1 MSLRTRLQLSIVA
14 LVVTVVLALSLLHI
28 HGVVESRFRDAL
40 ELANISATQVEG
52 FILQVVNEQT
62 PSWQPPPTSDREVEQ
77 IWTEIVEQDAGLST
91 LLQKLVGSS
100 PVIVEAIVSGKND
113 RVLAGSFPSKGGQKI
128 DPLPRFEDF
137 EGKPLWVKLQEV
149 LASNQDYE
157 VTRNLG
163 ILEQQSP
170 LFTVRVILSSVLLRS
185 QIMPQMRD
193 LAVVS
198 AVSLLLSILLA
209 FLASRIAS
217 RPLARISDIIDRIS
231 RGEVLADRGSS
242 RNPAKEVAIVESK
255 LNLLGEQMRDVQAD
269 RTQLQANVDQLLE
282 RMEDAVLLFGHDN
295 RLVMAG
301 RAAARILGGR
311 WEMMGAPIEEVFP
324 DSTDLGAL
332 VQSAVHLRR
341 AVADSPVTLE
351 REGETPVH
359 LLVSVEVLEQFPTHE
374 RVGTLVTLRDA
385 APRRELESQLDISNR
400 LASISRLTGGA
411 AHEIKNPL
419 NSIALHLE
427 VLKSKLDGS
436 SAAVQGEIQVIAREI
451 TRLDR
456 VVKSFLDFTRPVDLD
471 FQHLDLVKLVEE
483 VRTLVAPDAK
493 RRNVEIVIRN
503 EVDYAPVEGDRD
515 LLMQGILNVV
525 VNGIDA
531 MPEGGPLEI
540 AVVRGGSEWLV
551 TVRDQGGGI
560 PNEIRDKI
568 YNLYFTT
575 KGRGSGIGL
584 AMTFRVVQLHGGT
597 IDFTSDLGRGTEF
610 RLRLAASKEP
620 EGQLLPSGSNR
631 FAEAESSRVN
641 NRTTPATDAP

>member
-1 MSLRTRLQLSIVA
+1 
-14 LVVTVVLALSLLHI
+14 
-28 HGVVESRFRDAL
+28 
-40 ELANISATQVEG
+40 
-52 FILQVVNEQT
+52 
-62 PSWQPPPTSDREVEQ
+62 
-77 IWTEIVEQDAGLST
+77 
-91 LLQKLVGSS
+91 
-100 PVIVEAIVSGKND
+100 
-113 RVLAGSFPSKGGQKI
+113 
-128 DPLPRFEDF
+128 
-137 EGKPLWVKLQEV
+137 
-149 LASNQDYE
+149 
-157 VTRNLG
+157 
-163 ILEQQSP
+163 
-170 LFTVRVILSSVLLRS
+170 
-185 QIMPQMRD
+185 
-193 LAVVS
+193 
-198 AVSLLLSILLA
+198 
-209 FLASRIAS
+209 
-217 RPLARISDIIDRIS
+217 
-231 RGEVLADRGSS
+231 
-242 RNPAKEVAIVESK
+242 
-255 LNLLGEQMRDVQAD
+255 
-269 RTQLQANVDQLLE
+269 
-282 RMEDAVLLFGHDN
+282 
-295 RLVMAG
+295 
-301 RAAARILGGR
+301 
-311 WEMMGAPIEEVFP
+311 MMGAPIEEVFP

-341 AVADSPVTLE
+341 AVADSPVTLD
-351 REGETPVH
+351 RDGDPPLH

-385 APRRELESQLDISNR
+385 DPRRELESQLDISNR

-436 SAAVQGEIQVIAREI
+436 SEAVQGEIQVIAREI

-483 VRTLVAPDAK
+483 VGTLVAPDAK

-503 EVDYAPVEGDRD
+503 EVDYAPVKGDRD

-540 AVVRGGSEWLV
+540 GVLRGGSEWLV
-551 TVRDQGGGI
+551 TVRDEGGGI

>member
-14 LVVTVVLALSLLHI
+14 LVVTVVLALSLLHV
-28 HGVVESRFRDAL
+28 HGVVETRFRDAL
-40 ELANISATQVEG
+40 ELANMNATQVES
-52 FILQVVNEQT
+52 FILQIVNEQT
-62 PSWQPPPTSDREVEQ
+62 PSWQPPPKSDEEVEK

-100 PVIVEAIVSGKND
+100 PVIVEALVSGKNN
-113 RVLAGSFPSKGGQKI
+113 RVLAASFPSKGGRKI
-128 DPLPRFEDF
+128 DSLPRFEDF
-137 EGKPLWVKLQEV
+137 EGKPLWAKLEEV
-149 LASNQDYE
+149 LARNQDYE
-157 VTRNLG
+157 VTRRLG
-163 ILEQQSP
+163 MLEKQAP

-185 QIMPQMRD
+185 QVMPQIRD

-198 AVSLLLSILLA
+198 AVSLLLSVLLA
-209 FLASRIAS
+209 VLASRIAS

-231 RGEVLADRGSS
+231 RGEVLADRGPSK
-242 RNPAKEVAIVESK
+242 NPAKEVAVVESK
-255 LNLLGEQMRDVQAD
+255 LSLLGEQFRGVRAD

-301 RAAARILGGR
+301 RAAERILGGR
-311 WEMMGAPIEEVFP
+311 WQMMGAPIEEVFP

-332 VQSAVHLRR
+332 VQSAVHLRQ
-341 AVADSPVTLE
+341 AVADSAVTLD
-351 REGETPVH
+351 RDGETPIH

-385 APRRELESQLDISNR
+385 TPRRELESQLDVSNR

-411 AHEIKNPL
+411 THEIKNPL

-427 VLKSKLDGS
+427 VLKSKLDGAS
-436 SAAVQGEIQVIAREI
+436 ETVRTEIEVIAREI

-456 VVKSFLDFTRPVDLD
+456 VVKSFLDFTRPLDLD
-471 FQHLDLVKLVEE
+471 FRPLDLVKLIEE
-483 VRTLVAPDAK
+483 VRTLVAPEAE
-493 RRNVEIVIRN
+493 RRKTEIVIHN
-503 EVDYAPVEGDRD
+503 EVADAGVRGDRD

-531 MPEGGPLEI
+531 MPQGGKLEI
-540 AVVRGGSEWLV
+540 GVRRAGPDWLL
-551 TVRDQGGGI
+551 TIRDQGGGI
-560 PNEIRDKI
+560 PGEIRDKI

-597 IDFTSDLGRGTEF
+597 IDFSSDLGRGTEF
-610 RLRLAASKEP
+610 RLRLGALKETEP
-620 EGQLLPSGSNR
+620 QLLPAGSDR
-631 FAEAESSRVN
+631 FAGNRSRPVDN
-641 NRTTPATDAP
+641 ETTTATEMS

>member
-14 LVVTVVLALSLLHI
+14 LVVTVVLALSLFHI

-40 ELANISATQVEG
+40 ELANINATQVES
-52 FILQVVNEQT
+52 FILQIVNEQT
-62 PSWQPPPTSDREVEQ
+62 PSRQPPPRSDEEVES

-100 PVIVEAIVSGKND
+100 PVVVEALVSGKND
-113 RVLAGSFPSKGGQKI
+113 RVLAGSFPSKAGRKI
-128 DPLPRFEDF
+128 DSLPRFEDF
-137 EGKPLWVKLQEV
+137 EEKSLWLKLEEV
-149 LASNQDYE
+149 LARNQDYE

-163 ILEQQSP
+163 MLEQQAP

-185 QIMPQMRD
+185 QVMPQIRD
-193 LAVVS
+193 LAAVS

-209 FLASRIAS
+209 FLTSRIAY
-217 RPLARISDIIDRIS
+217 RPLARISDVIDRIS
-231 RGEVLADRGSS
+231 RGEVLADRDSS
-242 RNPAKEVAIVESK
+242 KSPAKEVAVVESK

-282 RMEDAVLLFGHDN
+282 RMEDAVLLFSHDS

-301 RAAARILGGR
+301 RAAERILGGR
-311 WEMMGAPIEEVFP
+311 WQMMGAPIEEVFP

-341 AVADSPVTLE
+341 AVADSPVTLD
-351 REGETPVH
+351 REGEAPIH

-385 APRRELESQLDISNR
+385 APRRELESQLDVSSR

-436 SAAVQGEIQVIAREI
+436 SAAVQSEIEVIAREI

-456 VVKSFLDFTRPVDLD
+456 VVKSFLDFTRPVDLN
-471 FQHLDLVKLVEE
+471 FQHLDLLKLTEE

-503 EVDYAPVEGDRD
+503 EAEYAPVKGDRD

-531 MPEGGPLEI
+531 MPEGGQLEI
-540 AVVRGGSEWLV
+540 AVRRAGPDWLV
-551 TVRDQGGGI
+551 TIRDQGGGI
-560 PNEIRDKI
+560 PNEIRHKI

-597 IDFTSDLGRGTEF
+597 IDFTSDLGSGTEF
-610 RLRLAASKEP
+610 SLRLAASQEA
-620 EGQLLPSGSNR
+620 EGQLLPADSNR
-631 FAEAESSRVN
+631 FAGAGSGRAD
-641 NRTTPATDAP
+641 NRTTSATEVS

>member
-28 HGVVESRFRDAL
+28 HGVVETRFRDAL
-40 ELANISATQVEG
+40 ELADMNATQIES
-52 FILQVVNEQT
+52 FILQIVNEQT
-62 PSWQPPPTSDREVEQ
+62 PSWQPPPRSDEEVEK
-77 IWTEIVEQDAGLST
+77 IWTEMVEQDVGLST

-100 PVIVEAIVSGKND
+100 PVIAEALVSGKND
-113 RVLAGSFPSKGGQKI
+113 RVLAGSFPSKAGQKI

-137 EGKPLWVKLQEV
+137 EEKPLWVKLKEV
-149 LASNQDYE
+149 LARNQDYE
-157 VTRNLG
+157 VARNLG
-163 ILEQQSP
+163 ILEKQTP

-185 QIMPQMRD
+185 QVMPRIRD
-193 LAVVS
+193 LAAVS

-209 FLASRIAS
+209 FLTSRIAY
-217 RPLARISDIIDRIS
+217 RPLARISDVIDRIS
-231 RGEVLADRGSS
+231 RGEVLADRGSPK
-242 RNPAKEVAIVESK
+242 NPAKEVVVVESK

-282 RMEDAVLLFGHDN
+282 RMEDAVLLFGHDSH
-295 RLVMAG
+295 LVMAG
-301 RAAARILGGR
+301 RAAERILGGR
-311 WEMMGAPIEEVFP
+311 WQMMGAPIEEVFP

-341 AVADSPVTLE
+341 AVADSPVTLD
-351 REGETPVH
+351 RQGETPIH
-359 LLVSVEVLEQFPTHE
+359 LLVSVEVLEHFPTHE
-374 RVGTLVTLRDA
+374 RVGALVTLRDA
-385 APRRELESQLDISNR
+385 TPRRELESQLDISNR
-400 LASISRLTGGA
+400 LASISRLAGGA

-436 SAAVQGEIQVIAREI
+436 SAAVQSELQVIAREI

-471 FQHLDLVKLVEE
+471 FQPLDLVKLAEE
-483 VRTLVAPDAK
+483 VRTLVAPDAE
-493 RRNVEIVIRN
+493 RRKVEIVIRN
-503 EVDYAPVEGDRD
+503 EVDYAPVKGDRD

-531 MPEGGPLEI
+531 MPEGGRLEI
-540 AVVRGGSEWLV
+540 AVLRGGPDWLV
-551 TVRDQGGGI
+551 TIRDQGGGI

-610 RLRLAASKEP
+610 TLRLAASQEA
-620 EGQLLPSGSNR
+620 EGQLLPLGSDR
-631 FAEAESSRVN
+631 FAEGESRRVN
-641 NRTTPATDAP
+641 NKTTTSTDVS